1 MGFRKGSYA
10 RVWEVQPVSDTN
22 TKIRITISR
31 KDKLTEEYIDEFS
44 GFVACI
50 GTAAAK
56 RAANLQKGDRIK
68 LGDVDVTT
76 RYVKETKT
84 LYTNFK
90 CFNFEDADAP
100 SQTPPSMD
108 NLVEGAQANV
118 DNGEPSDNRLPF

>member
-10 RVWEVQPVSDTN
+10 KVWEVQPMSDTN

-31 KDKLTEEYIDEFS
+31 KDKQTEQYVDEFS

-56 RAANLQKGDRIK
+56 KAANLKKGDRIK

-108 NLVEGAQANV
+108 NLVENAQANV
-118 DNGEPSDNRLPF
+118 DSGLPF

>member
-31 KDKLTEEYIDEFS
+31 KDKLTGEYIDEFS

-50 GTAAAK
+50 GTATAK
-56 RAANLQKGDRIK
+56 KAANLKKGDRIR

-76 RYVKETKT
+76 RYVKDTKT
-84 LYTNFK
+84 TYTNFK

-108 NLVEGAQANV
+108 NLVENAQANV
-118 DNGEPSDNRLPF
+118 DSGLPF

>member
-31 KDKLTEEYIDEFS
+31 KDKLTGEYIDEFS

-56 RAANLQKGDRIK
+56 RAANLQKGDRVK

-90 CFNFEDADAP
+90 CFNFDDADAP

-108 NLVEGAQANV
+108 NLMESAQANV